1 MAFKPI
7 EILINAKDNASG
19 VFSSLQAKIAAAGAA
34 VAGYF
39 GIKAFVGVVQ
49 GAADLEAA
57 LSRVQA
63 ATGASGE
70 EMQRLSKAAQD
81 AGANTKFTSVEAAGA
96 LENLAKAGLSAA
108 DSIAALP
115 AVLNLAQAGDVG
127 LGEASEYVTKAV
139 MGMGL
144 AFTDAARVADVLALG
159 ANATNT
165 SVSGLAQALSYAAP
179 IAQSAGVS
187 LEGTVAIMG
196 KLADAG
202 IDASRSGT
210 AMANMLAQFSD
221 PASQFKRALAEAGIT
236 TNDFEKALHQLAAA
250 GPKGEKAI
258 LAVGLNAGPAL
269 RALLNQGMGALD
281 ELKGKLQGAAGSAAE
296 TARIMG
302 DNLEG
307 SFKGLQSAWQAVKD
321 TLGTPVLPV
330 LKEGVDQLANAFR
343 GFVAD
348 GTIGRFGAIIAEGA
362 RNAVQ
367 GLREFI
373 GTLNPQ
379 EIIAKFQEWVTSASN
394 AFAQIAKYATES
406 GRTVALAWNTMATG
420 SNVVLSAVYKVGESF
435 LGVTRDILTAMAWMS
450 EKLQKIAIGDAGDR
464 LKAEAAQ
471 LRGAAEALTAVVDA
485 LHVKASESFDA
496 AFDSARAA
504 RESFVSLTGA
514 VDESVQ
520 SATAAG
526 AALAKTT
533 AELDAVA
540 EASIKAA
547 NAVSAKEQADQA
559 AKQAAAEN
567 AAAVAELRGEYAA
580 FIASGNLQAA
590 AQKLEEINARL
601 RDTSGATA
609 SAKDAVKA
617 VQRAY
622 QTLGVTS
629 SETLK
634 NTANEFKAA
643 YDTIRASGTATAQD
657 LAAAFQKSAQAAIDA
672 NNGIAPAWVQ
682 SEAALRGYVITTDN
696 AGKSVLQ
703 LRDAVTA
710 AAAASAGASGEMQG
724 HWQGVRQSVDA
735 ATNSLGRYAAKQ
747 EQLAEGVTRLG
758 AGYMN
763 KDGMAS
769 DAKGNVQQAYVWT
782 RATVIDFLK
791 QAGLDEQLAQDAS
804 KQFLDA
810 NGKVIHMNN
819 PGQAKWGGKYGS
831 LSTALANV
839 ADYYKNTDNG
849 KFEAAQRMQY
859 LQQVEAFNQMI
870 QLLHSQ
876 RQPAPP
882 TAAPTAAPTWGS
894 NKGSSSG
901 TSSGI
906 TINVNGI
913 NDPVALARKLEPEL
927 RRLGALA
934 R

>member
-19 VFSSLQAKIAAAGAA
+19 VFSSLQAKIAAVGAA

-39 GIKAFVGVVQ
+39 GIKTFAGVVQ

-63 ATGASGE
+63 ATGAAGD
-70 EMQRLSKAAQD
+70 EMAGLAKAAQD

-115 AVLNLAQAGDVG
+115 AVLNLAQAGDIG

-179 IAQSAGVS
+179 IAQSAGIS

-210 AMANMLAQFSD
+210 AVANMLAQFSD
-221 PASQFKRALAEAGIT
+221 PASQFKRALADAGIT
-236 TNDFEKALHQLAAA
+236 TNDFEKALHQLAEA

-281 ELKGKLQGAAGSAAE
+281 DLKGKLQGAAGSAAE

-302 DNLEG
+302 DNLQG

-559 AKQAAAEN
+559 AKQAAADH
-567 AAAVAELRGEYAA
+567 AAAVAQLRSEYAA
-580 FIASGNLQAA
+580 MVSAGNLQGAAEKLQEIDKALGATTASSGAAGKAAADAA
-590 AQKLEEINARL
+590 AQIEAAFTRL
-601 RDTSGATA
+601 GI
-609 SAKDAVKA
+609 
-617 VQRAY
+617 
-622 QTLGVTS
+622 TS
-629 SETLK
+629 SAALKDQAANAQRDYETIK
-634 NTANEFKAA
+634 TA
-643 YDTIRASGTATAQD
+643 GTTTAQD
-657 LAAAFQKSAQAAIDA
+657 IAAAFQKAAQAAIDA

-682 SEAALRGYVITTDN
+682 AEASLRGYVVTTDD
-696 AGKSVLQ
+696 AGKSVLK
-703 LRDAVTA
+703 LRTEIDKA
-710 AAAASAGASGEMQG
+710 AAAAVKGHGMATRAVNEHRTALEQLNSEKEREISAQEKALDLAERAAEVERKKRNIDKEGYALDKTGNRLQ
-724 HWQGVRQSVDA
+724 QSVPYENYVLENA
-735 ATNSLGRYAAKQ
+735 KSQGLTEATAVELLNQFFQNGRPIKLAGSGTNRDWFSAVNKAIQDRVVQ
-747 EQLAEGVTRLG
+747 ETR
-758 AGYMN
+758 
-763 KDGMAS
+763 
-769 DAKGNVQQAYVWT
+769 Q
-782 RATVIDFLK
+782 RA
-791 QAGLDEQLAQDAS
+791 
-804 KQFLDA
+804 
-810 NGKVIHMNN
+810 
-819 PGQAKWGGKYGS
+819 
-831 LSTALANV
+831 
-839 ADYYKNTDNG
+839 
-849 KFEAAQRMQY
+849 
-859 LQQVEAFNQMI
+859 
-870 QLLHSQ
+870 
-876 RQPAPP
+876 
-882 TAAPTAAPTWGS
+882 AAPGAQQGGGANYIS
-894 NKGSSSG
+894 NITLNG
-901 TSSGI
+901 TTTHVRFADRESQNA
-906 TINVNGI
+906 TE
-913 NDPVALARKLEPEL
+913 ALLREFERAKLNTG
-927 RRLGALA
+927 R
-934 R
+934 

>member
-19 VFSSLQAKIAAAGAA
+19 VFSSLQAKIAAVGAA

-39 GIKAFVGVVQ
+39 GIKTFSGVVQ

-63 ATGASGE
+63 ATSATGA
-70 EMQRLSKAAQD
+70 EMAGLAKAAQD

-115 AVLNLAQAGDVG
+115 AVLNLAQAGDIG

-210 AMANMLAQFSD
+210 AVANMLAQFSD

-296 TARIMG
+296 TARIMEN
-302 DNLEG
+302 NLEG

-330 LKEGVDQLANAFR
+330 LKEGVDQLAGAFR
-343 GFVAD
+343 SFVAD
-348 GTIGRFGAIIAEGA
+348 GTIERMGKSIATAFGEGIKWMREFVGAVDFSAIAAKMQAWADQANAAFQSVGEFATRTGGVLQTAWGVMSAGTSTLLAAIYGIGGA
-362 RNAVQ
+362 FSEMASAVMQ
-367 GLREFI
+367 GVAKLRE
-373 GTLNPQ
+373 GLAT
-379 EIIAKFQEWVTSASN
+379 VT
-394 AFAQIAKYATES
+394 F
-406 GRTVALAWNTMATG
+406 GG
-420 SNVVLSAVYKVGESF
+420 LSESF
-435 LGVTRDILTAMAWMS
+435 KLAAEDARSMA
-450 EKLQKIAIGDAGDR
+450 QAFG
-464 LKAEAAQ
+464 EAAQ
-471 LRGAAEALTAVVDA
+471 AMRD
-485 LHVKASESFDA
+485 KA
-496 AFDSARAA
+496 
-504 RESFVSLTGA
+504 
-514 VDESVQ
+514 VQ
-520 SATAAG
+520 SMQDVADGAQTARDGFASLAGGMQATRQSADPMA
-526 AALAKTT
+526 AALAKAA
-533 AELDAVA
+533 AEITAVA
-540 EASIKAA
+540 DASDKAA
-547 NAVSAKEQADQA
+547 AAQQKKAETDAA
-559 AKQAAAEN
+559 AKQAAIDN
-567 AAAVAELRGEYAA
+567 AAAVAQLRSEYAA
-580 FIASGNLQAA
+580 LVSAGNLQGAAEKLQEIDKALRATTASSGAAGKAAADAA
-590 AQKLEEINARL
+590 AQIEAAFTRL
-601 RDTSGATA
+601 GI
-609 SAKDAVKA
+609 
-617 VQRAY
+617 
-622 QTLGVTS
+622 TS
-629 SETLK
+629 SSALKDQAANAQRDYETIK
-634 NTANEFKAA
+634 TA
-643 YDTIRASGTATAQD
+643 GTTTAQD
-657 LAAAFQKSAQAAIDA
+657 IAAAFQKAAQAAIDA

-682 SEAALRGYVITTDN
+682 AEAALRGYVVTTDN

-782 RATVIDFLK
+782 RASVIDFLK

-819 PGQAKWGGKYGS
+819 PGQARWGGKYGS

-839 ADYYKNTDNG
+839 ADYYKNTDSG
-849 KFEAAQRMQY
+849 QFEAAQRLGFLKTDKAARLAGAADGNTYVSNITLNGATTSLRFADRESQNAT
-859 LQQVEAFNQMI
+859 EA
-870 QLLHSQ
+870 LL
-876 RQPAPP
+876 REFERA
-882 TAAPTAAPTWGS
+882 
-894 NKGSSSG
+894 
-901 TSSGI
+901 
-906 TINVNGI
+906 
-913 NDPVALARKLEPEL
+913 KLNTG
-927 RRLGALA
+927 R
-934 R
+934 

>member
-19 VFSSLQAKIAAAGAA
+19 VFSSLQAKIAAVGAA

-39 GIKAFVGVVQ
+39 GIKTFAGVVQ
-49 GAADLEAA
+49 GAADLESA

-63 ATGASGE
+63 ATGAAGD
-70 EMQRLSKAAQD
+70 EMAGLAKAAQD

-115 AVLNLAQAGDVG
+115 AVLNLAQAGDIG

-210 AMANMLAQFSD
+210 AVANMLAQFSD

-302 DNLEG
+302 DNLQG

-330 LKEGVDQLANAFR
+330 LKEGVDQLAGAFR
-343 GFVAD
+343 SFVAD
-348 GTIGRFGAIIAEGA
+348 GTIERMGKSIATAFGEGIKWMREFVGAVDFSAIAAKMQAWADQANAAFQSVGEFATRTGGVLQTAWGVMSAGTSTLLAAIYGIGGA
-362 RNAVQ
+362 FSEMASLVMQ
-367 GLREFI
+367 GVAKLRE
-373 GTLNPQ
+373 GLAT
-379 EIIAKFQEWVTSASN
+379 VT
-394 AFAQIAKYATES
+394 F
-406 GRTVALAWNTMATG
+406 GG
-420 SNVVLSAVYKVGESF
+420 LSESF
-435 LGVTRDILTAMAWMS
+435 KLAAEDARSMA
-450 EKLQKIAIGDAGDR
+450 QAFG
-464 LKAEAAQ
+464 EAAQ
-471 LRGAAEALTAVVDA
+471 AMRD
-485 LHVKASESFDA
+485 KA
-496 AFDSARAA
+496 
-504 RESFVSLTGA
+504 
-514 VDESVQ
+514 VQ
-520 SATAAG
+520 SMQDVADGAQTARDGFASLAGGMQATRQSADPMA
-526 AALAKTT
+526 AALAKAA
-533 AELDAVA
+533 AEITAVA
-540 EASIKAA
+540 DASDKAA
-547 NAVSAKEQADQA
+547 AAQQKKAETDAA
-559 AKQAAAEN
+559 AKQAAIDN
-567 AAAVAELRGEYAA
+567 AAAIAKLRSEYDAL
-580 FIASGNLQAA
+580 IQSGDLQAA

-601 RDTSGATA
+601 RETSGAAA
-609 SAKDAVKA
+609 SAEDAVKA
-617 VQRAY
+617 VQQAY
-622 QTLGVTS
+622 QTLKVTS

-643 YDTIRASGTATAQD
+643 YETIRASGTATAQD

-682 SEAALRGYVITTDN
+682 AEAALRGYVVTTDN

-839 ADYYKNTDNG
+839 ADYYKNTDSG
-849 KFEAAQRMQY
+849 QFEAAQRLGFLKTDKAARLAGAADGNTYVSNITLNGATTSLRFADRESQNAT
-859 LQQVEAFNQMI
+859 EA
-870 QLLHSQ
+870 LL
-876 RQPAPP
+876 REFERA
-882 TAAPTAAPTWGS
+882 
-894 NKGSSSG
+894 
-901 TSSGI
+901 
-906 TINVNGI
+906 
-913 NDPVALARKLEPEL
+913 KLNTG
-927 RRLGALA
+927 R
-934 R
+934 